1 MITRILFNSIIPLM
15 YFLMNIHY
23 MCYTTL
29 MIYIFIIVIVNLIL
43 NKLVTFG
50 DKLVYLIIWMSN
62 ILLLYIFVENILVL
76 F

>member
-1 MITRILFNSIIPLM
+1 
-15 YFLMNIHY
+15 MNIHY